1 MLTYLF
7 ATLAGGANA
16 VSSVLQRKAHRDAPT
31 SATLSW
37 QLLAVL
43 RTPIWLFGF
52 LGVIAGFL
60 LQAAAL
66 SQGPLT
72 VVEPILVIELP
83 LTLLLAGVL
92 FQRRLNRR
100 EWIAALVMAAGL
112 AGLLY
117 SLSPTAAAGAHVDA
131 LGWWIGIPLN
141 VALVAALVAQAQR
154 GSSARKAALLGV
166 ATGGMFGLTVALMKS
181 MTNALTEDG
190 VAAIFTTWQTYGMVA
205 SGGVAM
211 FLLQSA
217 LNAGSLVA
225 AQPGFTITDPVVS
238 VLWGVFGYG
247 DTVRSGVFLLLA
259 ALFTAAIAA
268 GALSLAHSPLV
279 IGDAEVRVG

>member
-1 MLTYLF
+1 
-7 ATLAGGANA
+7 
-16 VSSVLQRKAHRDAPT
+16 
-31 SATLSW
+31 
-37 QLLAVL
+37 
-43 RTPIWLFGF
+43 
-52 LGVIAGFL
+52 
-60 LQAAAL
+60 
-66 SQGPLT
+66 
-72 VVEPILVIELP
+72 
-83 LTLLLAGVL
+83 
-92 FQRRLNRR
+92 
-100 EWIAALVMAAGL
+100 
-112 AGLLY
+112 
-117 SLSPTAAAGAHVDA
+117 
-131 LGWWIGIPLN
+131 
-141 VALVAALVAQAQR
+141 
-154 GSSARKAALLGV
+154 
-166 ATGGMFGLTVALMKS
+166 MFGLTVALMKS